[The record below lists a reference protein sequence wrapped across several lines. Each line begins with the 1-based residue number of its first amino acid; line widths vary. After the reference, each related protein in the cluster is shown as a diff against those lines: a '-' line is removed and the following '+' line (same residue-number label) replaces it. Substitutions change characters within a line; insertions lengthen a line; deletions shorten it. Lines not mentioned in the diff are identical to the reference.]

1 MKKIILMCNGGM
13 STSMMVTKMKAAA
26 SKANYDCT
34 IAAYALAAAKEV
46 ATDADC
52 ILVGPQVK
60 FKMAQVQ
67 KDCPGVP
74 VTAIE
79 MRDYGTMNGE
89 AVLKM
94 ARKLMGEG
102 I

>member
-1 MKKIILMCNGGM
+1 MKKIVLLCNGGM

-26 SKANYDCT
+26 AKDNFDCE
-34 IAAYALAAAKEV
+34 IAAYALASAKEV

-60 FKMAQVQ
+60 FKIPQIQ

-74 VTAIE
+74 IAAIE
-79 MRDYGTMNGE
+79 MKDYGVMNGV
-89 AVLKM
+89 AVLKA
-94 ARKLMGEG
+94 ARALMG
-102 I
+102 